1 MYPELFSIGPL
12 TIHSFGVMMALAFV
26 TAGLVLAWQLRKKGV
41 DPQITYSFIIAA
53 IIGGMVGAK
62 VHYLILHPDQFSQAV
77 FSGRGLVWYG
87 GLIGGALAVTLV
99 AARSKYRVA
108 VIADAVAP
116 ALAVAYAVGR
126 MGCFLNGDDYGK
138 PSGLP
143 WAMAFP
149 KGDPPT
155 TTLVHP
161 TQLYE
166 ILASLVIFAI
176 LLWVLAP
183 RLKRA
188 GALFWSY
195 LCLAGVERFLVEFV
209 RTNQPVLLGLTQQQW
224 ISVGL
229 TAAGV
234 AGLWWLYRPGAQVT
248 AGVTSGRR
256 PVTAAGHAGRKA
268 TGSARSRK
276 RKGTQKA

>member
-1 MYPELFSIGPL
+1 
-12 TIHSFGVMMALAFV
+12 MMALAFV
-26 TAGLVLAWQLRKKGV
+26 TAGLVLVWQLRKKGI
-41 DPQITYSFIIAA
+41 DPQITYSLVIAA

-62 VHYLILHPDQFSQAV
+62 VHYLIIHPDQFSQAV

-87 GLIGGALAVTLV
+87 GLMGGALAVTLV
-99 AARSKYRVA
+99 AWRSKYRVA
-108 VIADAVAP
+108 VIADAAAP

-166 ILASLVIFAI
+166 ILASLAIFAI
-176 LLWVLAP
+176 LVWVLAP
-183 RLKRA
+183 RLKRV
-188 GALFWSY
+188 GVLIWSY

-229 TAAGV
+229 VVVGV
-234 AGLWWLYRPGAQVT
+234 GGLWWLYRPGARVAA
-248 AGVTSGRR
+248 AGVPAKR
-256 PVTAAGHAGRKA
+256 PVKAVGR
-268 TGSARSRK
+268 TGREASGSPQPRK
-276 RKGTQKA
+276 RKGKRKP

>member
-1 MYPELFSIGPL
+1 
-12 TIHSFGVMMALAFV
+12 MMALAFV
-26 TAGLVLAWQLRKKGV
+26 TAGLVLAWQLRKKGI
-41 DPQITYSFIIAA
+41 DPQITYSFVIAA

-62 VHYLILHPDQFSQAV
+62 VHYLIIHPDQFREAV

-87 GLIGGALAVTLV
+87 GLIGGTVGVTLV
-99 AARSKYRVA
+99 AWRSKFRVA
-108 VIADAVAP
+108 VVADAVAP
-116 ALAVAYAVGR
+116 ALAAAYAVGR
-126 MGCFLNGDDYGK
+126 LGCFLNGDDYGK

-149 KGDPPT
+149 KGEPPT
-155 TTLVHP
+155 TALVHP

-166 ILASLVIFAI
+166 ILASLVIFVI
-176 LLWVLAP
+176 LVWVLAP
-183 RLKRA
+183 RLRRG

-229 TAAGV
+229 LLVGAAGM
-234 AGLWWLYRPGAQVT
+234 WWLYRPGAHVTVGVLSARGLAAT
-248 AGVTSGRR
+248 AGQT
-256 PVTAAGHAGRKA
+256 GRKA
-268 TGSARSRK
+268 TGAPRSRK
-276 RKGTQKA
+276 RKGKKRP

>member
-26 TAGLVLAWQLRKKGV
+26 TAGLVLVWQLRKKGI
-41 DPQITYSFIIAA
+41 DPQITYSLVIAA

-62 VHYLILHPDQFSQAV
+62 VHYLIIHPDQFSQAV

-87 GLIGGALAVTLV
+87 GLMGGALAVTLV
-99 AARSKYRVA
+99 AWRSKYRVA
-108 VIADAVAP
+108 VIADAAAP

-166 ILASLVIFAI
+166 ILASLAIFAI
-176 LLWVLAP
+176 LVWVLAP
-183 RLKRA
+183 RLKRV
-188 GALFWSY
+188 GVLIWSY

-229 TAAGV
+229 VVVGV
-234 AGLWWLYRPGAQVT
+234 GGLWWLYRPGARVAA
-248 AGVTSGRR
+248 AGVPAKR
-256 PVTAAGHAGRKA
+256 PVKAVGR
-268 TGSARSRK
+268 TGREASGSPQPRK
-276 RKGTQKA
+276 RKGKRKP

>member
-26 TAGLVLAWQLRKKGV
+26 TAGLVLVWQLRKKGI
-41 DPQITYSFIIAA
+41 DPQITYSLVIAA

-62 VHYLILHPDQFSQAV
+62 VHYLIIHPDQFSQAV

-87 GLIGGALAVTLV
+87 GLMGGALAVTLV
-99 AARSKYRVA
+99 AWRSKYRVA
-108 VIADAVAP
+108 VIADAAAP

-166 ILASLVIFAI
+166 ILASLAIFAI
-176 LLWVLAP
+176 LVWVLAP
-183 RLKRA
+183 RLKRV
-188 GALFWSY
+188 GVLIWSY

-229 TAAGV
+229 VVVGV
-234 AGLWWLYRPGAQVT
+234 GGLWWLYRPGARVA
-248 AGVTSGRR
+248 AGVPAKR
-256 PVTAAGHAGRKA
+256 PVKAVGR
-268 TGSARSRK
+268 TGREASGSPQPRK
-276 RKGTQKA
+276 RKGKRKP